1 MGVLN
6 VVNLVIFRVN
16 VPKVEDPEG
25 HEVVEE
31 DVGDEEDHDEVVEG
45 GCLWICGETDAQ

>member
-25 HEVVEE
+25 HEVVAG
-31 DVGDEEDHDEVVEG
+31 DVGDEEDHDEVVEEV
-45 GCLWICGETDAQ
+45 CQWICGETDTQ